1 MACRASSGL
10 SSMAS
15 RYSASSCCSNST
27 CAAIETYSPTAIEHA
42 PATRLAR
49 PASRTK
55 LTLVCAPATPRMS
68 ATLVTSPSL
77 MPSTAARAA
86 PLCTSRARRRESST
100 RDSDMRAAV
109 ARGAAGESGYGAA
122 VPRKSRRWEIR
133 LRAALPVALV
143 VAALAAAGRSALDDL
158 WRWFHP
164 APGDLLRVD
173 FTLYYASALQGLQEG
188 WPRLWDLTAQHA
200 VFDRSLPG
208 LWWFPNVYTPAMSL
222 AMVPFTSLPLERGY
236 LIWSS
241 LLLAAMLGCGWL
253 LAPGRPALRAALVA
267 LAFLPY
273 PVTLGLRMGQVIP
286 LQMLALALA
295 FALLLRGHERAAGSL
310 LVVVALK
317 PQGLILVPFA
327 LLVAGRRKAF
337 VAWVVAMAVVG
348 ALVLPLIGIDGA
360 RAYLQR
366 LDYAQGHPDE
376 FWVDWSYNLSRR
388 FDHLPATRRL
398 VELLAAGVALFA
410 AFRHRAR
417 VELVLAAGLLGAL
430 LASPFLHLDDLMLL
444 FPAGWLVLR
453 AVPSVWT
460 ALPLLAV
467 YGFMVSCNRAGQ
479 HIAGRWLLLCE
490 VLWLLALAL
499 LPRRAYAPGL
509 NNADSEGSAASFGES
524 SGSFSGQAMPISGS
538 SQRRPISSAR
548 S

>member
-1 MACRASSGL
+1 
-10 SSMAS
+10 
-15 RYSASSCCSNST
+15 
-27 CAAIETYSPTAIEHA
+27 
-42 PATRLAR
+42 
-49 PASRTK
+49 
-55 LTLVCAPATPRMS
+55 
-68 ATLVTSPSL
+68 
-77 MPSTAARAA
+77 MP
-86 PLCTSRARRRESST
+86 RESRSWQ
-100 RDSDMRAAV
+100 
-109 ARGAAGESGYGAA
+109 
-122 VPRKSRRWEIR
+122 RKI
-133 LRAALPVALV
+133 LLAAALPLALV
-143 VAALAAAGRSALDDL
+143 SAALAVAGRSALNEL

-200 VFDRSLPG
+200 VFDRGLPG

-222 AMVPFTSLPLERGY
+222 VMVPFTGLSLERGY

-267 LAFLPY
+267 MAFLPY

-295 FALLLRGHERAAGSL
+295 FVLLERGHERAAGAL

-327 LLVAGRRKAF
+327 LLVSGRRKAF
-337 VAWVVAMAVVG
+337 AAWVVAMAAVG
-348 ALVLPLIGIDGA
+348 ALVLPLIGLDGA

-366 LDYAQGHPDE
+366 LDYAQAHPDE
-376 FWVDWSYNLSRR
+376 FWVEWSYNLSRR
-388 FDHLPATRRL
+388 FDQLPAARRL
-398 VELLAAGVALFA
+398 VELLAAGVALCA

-417 VELVLAAGLLGAL
+417 VELVIAAGLLGAL

-453 AVPSVWT
+453 AMPSVWA

-467 YGFMVSCNRAGQ
+467 YGFMLSCNRTGQ

-490 VLWLLALAL
+490 GLWLVALAL
-499 LPRRAYAPGL
+499 LPPRAYAPPL
-509 NNADSEGSAASFGES
+509 NSADSVGSAASFGES
-524 SGSFSGQAMPISGS
+524 SGSLSGQAMPISGS
-538 SQRRPISSAR
+538 SQRTPISSLR